1 LSESGDKQDRNVEK
15 ATGWANLAKRLG
27 FTRQNLLLWR
37 KREGAPE
44 SYEDVHAW
52 EEFLAQHRDEAGE
65 ERDLTTRKKEAE
77 TKRVELQAE
86 KIRLEVEQKRGNLI
100 PIDRIVEATTAI
112 ISRTKAGFLAL
123 ESELPAA
130 LSGKDEGT
138 CARIIREKVDG
149 ICSRMQSEFETLAK

>member
-1 LSESGDKQDRNVEK
+1 MEAKSWSDL
-15 ATGWANLAKRLG
+15 ATRLG
-27 FTRQNLLLWR
+27 FTRQNLHLWR
-37 KREGAPE
+37 KREGAPTE
-44 SYEDVHAW
+44 YRDVQVWED
-52 EEFLAQHRDEAGE
+52 FLAKHREEAGE

-86 KIRLEVEQKRGNLI
+86 KIRLEVEQRRGNLI

-112 ISRTKAGFLAL
+112 ISRTKAGFLSL

-130 LSGKDEGT
+130 LSGKDEGD

-149 ICSRMQSEFETLAK
+149 ICSRMQSEFEAIAK

>member
-1 LSESGDKQDRNVEK
+1 VEAK
-15 ATGWANLAKRLG
+15 SWSDLATKLG
-27 FTRQNLLLWR
+27 FTRQNLHLWR
-37 KREGAPE
+37 KREGAPPD
-44 SYEDVHAW
+44 YRNVQVWED
-52 EEFLAQHRDEAGE
+52 FLAKHREDAGE
-65 ERDLTTRKKEAE
+65 DRDLTTRKKEAE

-86 KIRLEVEQKRGNLI
+86 KIQLEVEQRRGNLI
-100 PIDRIVEATTAI
+100 PIDKIVEATTAI

-149 ICSRMQSEFETLAK
+149 ICSRMQSEFEALAK

>member
-1 LSESGDKQDRNVEK
+1 LSGLGDKQGRNVEK
-15 ATGWANLAKRLG
+15 VTGWANLAKRLG
-27 FTRQNLLLWR
+27 FTRQNLLIWR

-44 SYEDVHAW
+44 SYEDVEAW
-52 EEFLAQHRDEAGE
+52 QAFLDRHREDAGE
-65 ERDLTTRKKEAE
+65 DRDLTTRKKEAE

-100 PIDRIVEATTAI
+100 PIDKIVEATTAI
-112 ISRTKAGFLAL
+112 ISRTKAGFLSL

-149 ICSRMQSEFETLAK
+149 ICSRMQTEFETLAK

>member
-1 LSESGDKQDRNVEK
+1 MEAKSWSDL
-15 ATGWANLAKRLG
+15 ATKLG
-27 FTRQNLLLWR
+27 FTRQNLHLWR
-37 KREGAPE
+37 KREGAPPD
-44 SYEDVHAW
+44 YRNVQVWED
-52 EEFLAQHRDEAGE
+52 FLAKHREDAGE
-65 ERDLTTRKKEAE
+65 DRDLTTRKKEAE

-86 KIRLEVEQKRGNLI
+86 KIQLEVEQRRGNLI
-100 PIDRIVEATTAI
+100 PIDKIVEATTAI

-149 ICSRMQSEFETLAK
+149 ICSRMQSEFEALAK

>member
-1 LSESGDKQDRNVEK
+1 VEAK
-15 ATGWANLAKRLG
+15 SWSDLATKLG
-27 FTRQNLLLWR
+27 FTRQNLHLWR
-37 KREGAPE
+37 KREGAPTE
-44 SYEDVHAW
+44 YKNVQAW
-52 EEFLAQHRDEAGE
+52 EDFLAQHREEAGE

-86 KIRLEVEQKRGNLI
+86 KIRLEVEERRGNLI

-149 ICSRMQSEFETLAK
+149 ICSRMQSEFESLAQ

>member
-1 LSESGDKQDRNVEK
+1 MDQ

-37 KREGAPE
+37 KREGAPTDYRDI
-44 SYEDVHAW
+44 SVWED
-52 EEFLAQHRDEAGE
+52 FLAQHRADAGE
-65 ERDLTTRKKEAE
+65 DRDLTTRKKEAE

-86 KIRLEVEQKRGNLI
+86 KIWLEVEQKRGNLI
-100 PIDRIVEATTAI
+100 PIDRTVEATTSI

-130 LSGKDEGT
+130 LSGKSEGD

-149 ICSRMQSEFETLAK
+149 ICSRMQSEFEALAK